1 MAAYGFFGILKKKF
15 TFSQEAQNNN
25 TSLRVTVISF
35 YSYYI

>member
-1 MAAYGFFGILKKKF
+1 MAAYGFFGIFQIFF